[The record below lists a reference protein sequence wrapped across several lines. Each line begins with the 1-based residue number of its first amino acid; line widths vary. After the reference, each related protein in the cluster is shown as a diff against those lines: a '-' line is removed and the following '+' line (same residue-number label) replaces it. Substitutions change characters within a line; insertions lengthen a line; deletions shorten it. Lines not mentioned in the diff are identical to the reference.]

1 MTEPPT
7 SLNGSPCNIHRCR
20 STSTPQGT
28 AHLANKGAISAKTHL
43 SSVRLLR
50 AVWPTNSWTEIQAFH
65 NSTTTL
71 STWHLLTKDQI
82 AMDECSIFTLWDITP
97 PFASLSSLRISYL
110 PSLLLPSLQSNS
122 GGDHNYL
129 FGGRHFNQCHLEA
142 IISDK
147 SG

>member
-1 MTEPPT
+1 MV
-7 SLNGSPCNIHRCR
+7 PCNIHRCR

-43 SSVRLLR
+43 SSVRLLK
-50 AVWPTNSWTEIQAFH
+50 AVWPTNSWTEIKAFH
-65 NSTTTL
+65 NSTMTL
-71 STWHLLTKDQI
+71 STWHLLTKDEI
-82 AMDECSIFTLWDITP
+82 AIDESVRFSPYGTLP
-97 PFASLSSLRISYL
+97 LLL
-110 PSLLLPSLQSNS
+110 PHSLLSGSLTCLPCFSPSLQSNS